1 MTSNFNPQFSKI
13 GEILVN
19 NGKATESG
27 INEAL
32 AQQKTTNDKLGLTL
46 IEMGFIEEDDF
57 TNAYSQ
63 QLGYR
68 KADNFILLEADS
80 TVAAL
85 IPEDFAREN
94 RVLGVSKNDTT
105 IVVAMEDPED
115 VVAIDSIK
123 RLTSLNPD
131 ILVVGPTLLEKSLD
145 KVYGD
150 IQKTIEVAETID
162 SITVVSGEEGSQ
174 ELVDLSPDK
183 ASDEDAPIVKLVNLI
198 FIESIKERATDIHIE
213 PMEKQVYI
221 RIRVDGVLQTIM
233 TPPVSSLSGL
243 VTRIKI
249 LSNLNI
255 AEKRLPQDGRFSI
268 KSPGKD
274 IDIRVSILPTVYGEK
289 VVMRLLD
296 KTGFDFNL
304 KSLGFPQRNLG
315 TFKKVINQPYGLVV
329 VSGPTG
335 SGKSTSLYAAL
346 KEIKSDRTNITTV
359 EDPVEYQLD
368 GVNQVQVFEDIGLT
382 FGATLRSILRQDPD
396 VLLIGEIRDEE
407 TADIAVKFALT
418 GHLVFSTVHANDA
431 PGTITRLLDIG
442 IAPFLVGSCLN
453 LVMAQRLV
461 RKICDKCKEGYTPTN
476 EELAL
481 VGLDSSKINGSLFHG
496 KGCADCRNT
505 GYKGRLAIFEMIPMA
520 RDLRKLVFDNSNED
534 EIRQSAINNGMVT
547 LRDAGLER
555 VLDGTTSVEEIL
567 RSTVEEL
574 SLIHI

>member
-1 MTSNFNPQFSKI
+1 MSADFNPQFAKL

-32 AQQKTTNDKLGLTL
+32 VQQKTTNEKIGTTL
-46 IEMGFIEEDDF
+46 IEMGLLEEDDF
-57 TNAYSQ
+57 TTAYGQ
-63 QLGYR
+63 QLGYK

-80 TVAAL
+80 EVAAL

-94 RVLGVSKNDTT
+94 RVLGVSSNDTT

-131 ILVVGPTLLEKSLD
+131 ILVAGPSLLENALD
-145 KVYGD
+145 KVYGE
-150 IQKTIEVAETID
+150 IQKTAEVEQTID
-162 SITVVSGEEGSQ
+162 SITVVSGDEGSQ
-174 ELVDLSPDK
+174 EEVDLSPDK
-183 ASDEDAPIVKLVNLI
+183 ASEEDAPIVKLVNLI
-198 FIESIKERATDIHIE
+198 FQESIKERATDIHIE
-213 PMEKQVYI
+213 PMENQVYI
-221 RIRVDGVLQTIM
+221 RIRIDGVLQTIM
-233 TPPVSSLSGL
+233 TPPIASLSGL

-255 AEKRLPQDGRFSI
+255 AEKRLPQDGRFSV
-268 KSPGKD
+268 KAPGKD

-304 KSLGFPQRNLG
+304 TSLGFPKRNLN
-315 TFKKVINQPYGLVV
+315 TFKKVINQPYGMVV

-346 KEIKSDRTNITTV
+346 KEIKSEKTNITTV

-382 FGATLRSILRQDPD
+382 FGSTLRSILRQDPD
-396 VLLIGEIRDEE
+396 VLLIGEIRDGE

-461 RKICDKCKEGYTPTN
+461 RRLCNNCKEEYVPSKQ
-476 EELAL
+476 ELGL
-481 VGLDSSKINGSLFHG
+481 VGLDPSSVPKALYKA
-496 KGCADCRNT
+496 KGCAECRNT

-520 RDLRKLVFDNSNED
+520 RELRKLVFDNANED
-534 EIRQSAINNGMVT
+534 EIRQAALDNEMVT
-547 LRDAGLER
+547 LREAGLER
-555 VLDGTTSVEEIL
+555 VLDGTTSIEEVL
-567 RSTVEEL
+567 RSTVEDL
-574 SLIHI
+574 

>member
-1 MTSNFNPQFSKI
+1 MSANFNPQFSKL

-27 INEAL
+27 VNEAL
-32 AQQKTTNDKLGLTL
+32 AQQKTTSDKLGVTL
-46 IEMGFIEEDDF
+46 IEMGLIEEDDF
-57 TNAYSQ
+57 TSAYSQ

-68 KADNFILLEADS
+68 KADNFILLEANS
-80 TVAAL
+80 SVAAL

-94 RVLGVSKNDTT
+94 RVLGISKNETT

-115 VVAIDSIK
+115 VVTIDSIK
-123 RLTSLNPD
+123 RLTNLNPD
-131 ILVVGPTLLEKSLD
+131 ILVSGPSLLEKSLD

-150 IQKTIEVAETID
+150 IQKTAEVAETID

-183 ASDEDAPIVKLVNLI
+183 ASDADAPIVRLVNLI

-213 PMEKQVYI
+213 PMEKQIYV
-221 RIRVDGVLQTIM
+221 RIRVDGVLQIIM
-233 TPPVSSLSGL
+233 TPPVSSLGGL

-274 IDIRVSILPTVYGEK
+274 IDIRVSILPTIYGEK

-304 KSLGFPQRNLG
+304 TSLGFPKRNLG

-346 KEIKSDRTNITTV
+346 KEIKSERTNITTV

-368 GVNQVQVFEDIGLT
+368 GVNQIQVFEDIGLT
-382 FGATLRSILRQDPD
+382 FGSSLRSILRQDPD
-396 VLLIGEIRDEE
+396 VLLIGEIRDAE

-461 RKICDKCKEGYTPTN
+461 RKICEKCKEEYIPTK

-481 VGLDSSKINGSLFHG
+481 VGLDSSKVTGPLYHG
-496 KGCADCRNT
+496 KGCTECRNT

-520 RDLRKLVFDNSNED
+520 KDLRKLVYNNANED
-534 EIRQSAINNGMVT
+534 EIRESAVNNGMIN

-555 VLDGTTSVEEIL
+555 VFDGTTSIEEIL
-567 RSTVEEL
+567 RSTVEDL
-574 SLIHI
+574 

>member
-1 MTSNFNPQFSKI
+1 MSANFNPQFSKL

-27 INEAL
+27 VNEAL
-32 AQQKTTNDKLGLTL
+32 AQQKTTSDKLGVTL
-46 IEMGFIEEDDF
+46 IEMGVIEEDDF
-57 TNAYSQ
+57 TTAYSQ

-68 KADNFILLEADS
+68 KADNFILLEANS
-80 TVAAL
+80 NVAAL

-94 RVLGVSKNDTT
+94 RVLGISKNETT

-115 VVAIDSIK
+115 VVTIDSIK
-123 RLTSLNPD
+123 RLTNLNPD
-131 ILVVGPTLLEKSLD
+131 ILVSGPSLLEKSLD

-150 IQKTIEVAETID
+150 IQKTAEVAETID

-183 ASDEDAPIVKLVNLI
+183 ASDADAPIVRLVNLI

-213 PMEKQVYI
+213 PMEKQIYV
-221 RIRVDGVLQTIM
+221 RIRVDGVLQVIM
-233 TPPVSSLSGL
+233 TPPVSSLGGL

-274 IDIRVSILPTVYGEK
+274 IDIRVSILPTIYGEK

-304 KSLGFPQRNLG
+304 TSLGFPKRNLG

-346 KEIKSDRTNITTV
+346 KEIKSERTNITTV

-368 GVNQVQVFEDIGLT
+368 GVNQIQVFEDIGLT
-382 FGATLRSILRQDPD
+382 FGSSLRSILRQDPD
-396 VLLIGEIRDEE
+396 VLLIGEIRDAE

-461 RKICDKCKEGYTPTN
+461 RKICEKCKEEYIPTK

-481 VGLDSSKINGSLFHG
+481 VGLDSSKVTGPLYHG
-496 KGCADCRNT
+496 KGCTECRNT

-520 RDLRKLVFDNSNED
+520 KDLRKLVYNNANED
-534 EIRQSAINNGMVT
+534 EIRESAVNNGMIN

-555 VLDGTTSVEEIL
+555 VFDGTTSIEEIL
-567 RSTVEEL
+567 RSTVEDL
-574 SLIHI
+574 

>member
-32 AQQKTTNDKLGLTL
+32 AQQKTTNNKLGLTL

-80 TVAAL
+80 SVAAL

-123 RLTSLNPD
+123 RLTNLNPD

-150 IQKTIEVAETID
+150 IQKTAEVAETID

-174 ELVDLSPDK
+174 EIVDLSPDK
-183 ASDEDAPIVKLVNLI
+183 ASDEDAPIVKLVNLV

-304 KSLGFPQRNLG
+304 KSLGFPQQNLG

-461 RKICDKCKEGYTPTN
+461 RKICEKCKEEYTPTN

-520 RDLRKLVFDNSNED
+520 RDLRKLVFDNANED
-534 EIRQSAINNGMVT
+534 EIRQSALNNGMVT

-574 SLIHI
+574 

>member
-80 TVAAL
+80 SVAAL

-123 RLTSLNPD
+123 RLTNLNPD

-150 IQKTIEVAETID
+150 IQKTAEVAETID

-174 ELVDLSPDK
+174 EIVDLSPDK
-183 ASDEDAPIVKLVNLI
+183 ASDEDAPIVKLVNLV

-304 KSLGFPQRNLG
+304 KSLGFPQQNLG

-461 RKICDKCKEGYTPTN
+461 RKICEKCKEEYTPTN

-520 RDLRKLVFDNSNED
+520 RDLRKLVFDNANED
-534 EIRQSAINNGMVT
+534 EIRQSALNNGMVT

-574 SLIHI
+574 